1 MMLSY
6 IGVVSLF
13 MQGFGIAAMTS
24 RMVDKTIMKLAT
36 VTLTLAYLAL
46 VNIWLCFFFYFAEK
60 GPSIFMLALSSSK
73 WSLFFCANVFSH
85 FIHLL
90 IIFKKYSKSLT
101 DIFIIFS
108 FIFNLFSWKVCRT
121 QTIHYPNT
129 TSVV

>member
-46 VNIWLCFFFYFAEK
+46 VNI
-60 GPSIFMLALSSSK
+60 
-73 WSLFFCANVFSH
+73 
-85 FIHLL
+85 
-90 IIFKKYSKSLT
+90 
-101 DIFIIFS
+101 
-108 FIFNLFSWKVCRT
+108 
-121 QTIHYPNT
+121 
-129 TSVV
+129 